1 MRFSRLKLSRKNNP
15 KGYVFAPFLLQ
26 FSRFRMHIAALLSA
40 FIILISGLLWYTGA
54 LRESFDKTAHQVS
67 LSMGKIGYR
76 FHDVLIQGRHFTSQ
90 QSILHAIHMHQ
101 GQSMFTHSPEEIK
114 ERLEQLPWVKNA
126 IVHRQ
131 LPGILHIFI
140 QEHKPIARWQHQQKF
155 SLVAED
161 GAILNVPIAPDFH
174 KLPIVVGVDAPQQTP
189 SLLNLL
195 SSYPEVQKRLSAIV
209 RINKRRWDLVLQRGV
224 TIKLPETGVE
234 SALARLNFIFE
245 GRKVNLDEVNAI
257 DLRLPKQMIAK
268 VPAHTA
274 TRLKLKGVA
283 T

>member
-1 MRFSRLKLSRKNNP
+1 MRFSRLRLSRKNNP

-26 FSRFRMHIAALLSA
+26 FSRFRMHLAAIFLG
-40 FIILISGLLWYTGA
+40 FITLVSTVLWCTGS
-54 LRESFDKTAHQVS
+54 LQKSFDKAICDLS
-67 LSMGKIGYR
+67 FSMGKMGYR
-76 FHDVLIQGRHFTSQ
+76 FHDVLIQGRHFTSKH
-90 QSILHAIHMHQ
+90 SILHAIHMHQ
-101 GQSMFTHSPEEIK
+101 GQSIFTHSPEDVK
-114 ERLEQLPWVKNA
+114 ARLEQLPWVKKA

-155 SLVAED
+155 ALVAED
-161 GAILNVPIAPDFH
+161 GAILNVPISPDFH
-174 KLPIVVGVDAPQQTP
+174 TLPIVVGLDAPQQTP

-209 RINKRRWDLVLQRGV
+209 RVNKRRWDLMLQRGV

-234 SALARLNFIFE
+234 SALARLNFILE
-245 GRKVNLDEVNAI
+245 GKKVNLDEVDAI

-268 VPAHTA
+268 VPMHTA
-274 TRLKLKGVA
+274 ARLKLKGVA
-283 T
+283 A